1 MRMDYTGPAKM
12 PIPGT
17 VPGSV
22 LEYALRY
29 AKLGWAVVPLWGI
42 SNNRCQCG
50 RENCPSAGKH
60 PHSQLVPHGVHDAS
74 KDESRMRDWFT
85 RAPTANVGIAT
96 GEASGFIVLDVD
108 PRNGGDTTLEQLQE
122 THGKL
127 PDTAMA
133 ITGGGG
139 YHYLFAYTGERVRSP
154 GRGIDV
160 KSSGGLIV
168 VEPSMHL
175 SGTAYSWEGSAD
187 PLEGQGIVLPPAWLK
202 DTTPQRAGSGGV
214 VIGGTGYIDKR
225 RLSDL
230 QDALLHLDAD
240 DYHTWIQV
248 GQALHSA
255 ESHDAF
261 VLWDTWSRNSS
272 KYQPGICE
280 QKWRTFKIGG
290 GLNIESI
297 FTWAQDRG
305 WQNPAR
311 VAAVPV
317 EQAAPLPKLP
327 QLDNVPSELLALP
340 GVLGDIV
347 RLANETAPQP
357 QPQFA
362 VQAALALG
370 ATVLGRHV
378 RTTRNNWPSM
388 YFVNVGKSSSG
399 KEHARTIIQHALSA
413 ANLGHL
419 IGPEGYSSAS
429 SVVSALL
436 HQPSHVALIDELGA
450 LLGSAN
456 SEGNFHRREAV
467 TSLIS
472 AWGQLG
478 GEMRPRA
485 YSTLSAGAQARKEMA
500 ALVVKHPALSLLG
513 MTTPKTFYGSL
524 GESAIEGGF
533 LNRFVVVESHLP
545 RQVAQPAGEITIP
558 GSFVEW
564 CSAARAGVGSG
575 NLSGVELGADMPPLP
590 RVVAFDACAER
601 SFAAYAADC
610 VAAMEALED
619 EGLAELEGRSNEK
632 ALRLSLILAMSEDP
646 MGPIIRQRH
655 ADWAIAYVR
664 HYTQQMIEAV
674 RRNMHGTKFAEWRQ
688 VVLDCIMGGGEKG
701 RTEREL
707 AKYSR
712 LFAGL
717 DLRQRRSILDALAQD
732 GVIQLVEF
740 PSPRGS
746 KRVAWRPMDWEAD
759 DGEE

>member
-1 MRMDYTGPAKM
+1 M
-12 PIPGT
+12 
-17 VPGSV
+17 PGSV
-22 LEYALRY
+22 LDYAIKY
-29 AKLGWAVVPLWGI
+29 ARLGWAVVPLWGI
-42 SNNRCQCG
+42 SNGRCQCG
-50 RENCPSAGKH
+50 KADCPSAGKH
-60 PHSQLVPHGVHDAS
+60 PHSQLAPRGVHDAS
-74 KDESRMRDWFT
+74 REESRIRDWFN
-85 RAPTANVGIAT
+85 RAPDANIGIAT
-96 GEASGFIVLDVD
+96 GEPSGFIAVDVD

-122 THGKL
+122 INGRL

-139 YHYLFAYTGERVRSP
+139 SHYLLRFAGERVRSP
-154 GRGIDV
+154 GKGIDI
-160 KSSGGLIV
+160 KSTGGLIV
-168 VEPSMHL
+168 VEPSRHI
-175 SGTAYSWEGSAD
+175 SGEGYTWEGSSD
-187 PLEGQGIVLPPAWLK
+187 PLDGQAIAPIPSWMVEPAPRIGAGPSISGGGYLS
-202 DTTPQRAGSGGV
+202 PQRLA
-214 VIGGTGYIDKR
+214 
-225 RLSDL
+225 DL
-230 QDALLHLDAD
+230 HDALLHIPAD
-240 DYHTWIQV
+240 DYHVWIQV
-248 GQALHSA
+248 GQALHSTEA
-255 ESHDAF
+255 PEAF
-261 VLWDTWSRNSS
+261 NLWDTWSRNSD
-272 KYQPGICE
+272 KYKPGQCLL
-280 QKWRTFKIGG
+280 KWGSFRAGG
-290 GLNIESI
+290 GVHVESI

-311 VAAVPV
+311 VVAVPV

-533 LNRFVVVESHLP
+533 LNRFIVVESHLP

-564 CSAARAGVGSG
+564 CSAARAGVGNG

-590 RVVAFDACAER
+590 RVVSFDAGAES

-688 VVLDCIMGGGEKG
+688 VVLDCIMAGGERGK
-701 RTEREL
+701 TEREI
-707 AKYSR
+707 ARHCR

-717 DLRQRRSILDALAQD
+717 EPRQRRSILDSLAQD
-732 GVIQLVEF
+732 GLTQLVEF
-740 PSPRGS
+740 PTTRGK
-746 KRVAWRPMDWEAD
+746 KRQAWRPMEWEVD
-759 DGEE
+759 DEME